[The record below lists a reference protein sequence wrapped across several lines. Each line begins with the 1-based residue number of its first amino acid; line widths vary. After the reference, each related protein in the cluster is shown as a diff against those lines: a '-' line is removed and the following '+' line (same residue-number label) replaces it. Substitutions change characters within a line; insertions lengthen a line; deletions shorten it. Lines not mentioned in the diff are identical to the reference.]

1 MIKSTAT
8 FALAYIAEAA
18 ALKEM
23 LSQLDSEQVYQQAPV
38 DPALGQGLAEDQGA
52 AEGFFGAGFGCGP
65 NFFGCGPSSC
75 FDGGFYGGCGS
86 PWG

>member
-23 LSQLDSEQVYQQAPV
+23 LAQLDSEQVFDQTQQLV
-38 DPALGQGLAEDQGA
+38 DPVGYGLADGEGA
-52 AEGFFGAGFGCGP
+52 SDRFFGAGFGCGP
-65 NFFGCGPSSC
+65 ANFGCGP
-75 FDGGFYGGCGS
+75 
-86 PWG
+86 P

>member
-23 LSQLDSEQVYQQAPV
+23 LAQLDSEQYVDQTQQFV
-38 DPALGQGLAEDQGA
+38 DPALALG
-52 AEGFFGAGFGCGP
+52 
-65 NFFGCGPSSC
+65 
-75 FDGGFYGGCGS
+75 
-86 PWG
+86 

>member
-23 LSQLDSEQVYQQAPV
+23 LAQLDSEQVFDQTQQLV
-38 DPALGQGLAEDQGA
+38 DPALGYGLADGEGA
-52 AEGFFGAGFGCGP
+52 SDRFFGAGFGCGP
-65 NFFGCGPSSC
+65 ANFGCGP
-75 FDGGFYGGCGS
+75 
-86 PWG
+86 P

>member
-23 LSQLDSEQVYQQAPV
+23 LAQLDSEQVFDQTQQLV
-38 DPALGQGLAEDQGA
+38 DPALGYGLA
-52 AEGFFGAGFGCGP
+52 
-65 NFFGCGPSSC
+65 
-75 FDGGFYGGCGS
+75 DG
-86 PWG
+86 